1 MKKLFVFNLQRL
13 LCVVILLVAGMSFAL
28 AQTNKAWNKDWSG
41 RNSYGDAR
49 FVLTLN
55 VDKKQALNEFNEAS
69 KCNGFLSVY
78 MVEPSGYQSLL
89 ETYELHV
96 QSVQGNT
103 AVLTFKGG
111 RDIDLGSGTCKAVLK
126 NGRLQLMVTKG
137 SQDVLFNK
145 AQLK

>member
-13 LCVVILLVAGMSFAL
+13 LCVVILLVAGVSFAV

-55 VDKKQALNEFNEAS
+55 VDKKEVLNEFKENS

-78 MVEPSGYQSLL
+78 MVEPSGYQSLM

-103 AVLTFKGG
+103 ALMTFKGG
-111 RDIDLGSGTCKAVLK
+111 RDVDLGSGSCKAVLK
-126 NGRLQLMVTKG
+126 NGRLQLIVTKG

-145 AQLK
+145 VLLK